1 MICKSNRIV
10 LALVIL
16 LNGSWH
22 DTLAHIQYYFPFI
35 SIEDWPH
42 YSPSIPTV
50 FNPHKAPAQ
59 ASYRK
64 TTNKKVIQI
73 RNGTEDKPVQRLA
86 CLQPDYSCFLFGQE
100 ESKHDSP
107 DCLKTCWSR
116 HWFSSDHSLFL
127 KWIRYCCLLIY
138 VSLITHLSTIPHLPS
153 FINALLLWLNTDVPY
168 SHCHSTEPTVG
179 SIDDWH
185 L

>member
-100 ESKHDSP
+100 ESK
-107 DCLKTCWSR
+107 LSR
-116 HWFSSDHSLFL
+116 LSQN
-127 KWIRYCCLLIY
+127 LLIKTL
-138 VSLITHLSTIPHLPS
+138 VFFWSLTFSEMNQILLFTDLCELNYSSEYHTSPS
-153 FINALLLWLNTDVPY
+153 QFY
-168 SHCHSTEPTVG
+168 
-179 SIDDWH
+179 
-185 L
+185 